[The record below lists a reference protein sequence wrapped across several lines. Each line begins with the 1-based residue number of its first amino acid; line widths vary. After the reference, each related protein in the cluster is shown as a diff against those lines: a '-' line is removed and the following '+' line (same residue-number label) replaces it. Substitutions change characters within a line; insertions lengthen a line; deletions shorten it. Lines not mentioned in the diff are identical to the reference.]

1 MEIFVNQDMEF
12 IFTLVSSDR
21 LSLKKVLE
29 KGEFPRKY
37 WIEIGGEN
45 CHED

>member
-1 MEIFVNQDMEF
+1 METFVNQDMEF

-21 LSLKKVLE
+21 LSLKVLE

-37 WIEIGGEN
+37 RIEIGGEN